1 MQSELFPLA
10 DRAVVGSHT
19 AVVLFEI
26 HQIVYI
32 SSDQGN
38 IFGITGGGVMREIL
52 YKDIPES
59 VRKLARLIHTMPN
72 SNAVILG
79 IKNCIKPQRQSVT
92 DESKE
97 EEA

>member
-38 IFGITGGGVMREIL
+38 IFGIFAGAAFRKRTCIGADHLPYVLAEKVMYDNQE
-52 YKDIPES
+52 
-59 VRKLARLIHTMPN
+59 VNLINYHFPK
-72 SNAVILG
+72 IY
-79 IKNCIKPQRQSVT
+79 R
-92 DESKE
+92 
-97 EEA
+97 

>member
-38 IFGITGGGVMREIL
+38 IFGIFAGARNPL
-52 YKDIPES
+52 LQ
-59 VRKLARLIHTMPN
+59 KLA
-72 SNAVILG
+72 VLG
-79 IKNCIKPQRQSVT
+79 
-92 DESKE
+92 DESCVIMTFYKIRPIFDIHLKSVPSPE
-97 EEA
+97 IADKYLYIQYLNN